1 MTSSHPI
8 DWSERIRSQARQRA
22 SEHFCRW
29 RQEQVAKIVYYG
41 LPISSGHLAF
51 IFCYFVLLCGKTE
64 AYDARMRAVLVLIA
78 MGLLLVESGGKVRS
92 AHMPEVVASSTTSSA
107 AKARVDFDTQLKPIF
122 QSKCMPCHF
131 SGGQMYD
138 RLPFD
143 KPATIRKLGTRL
155 FTRIKEE
162 NDRRLIEDFLTQS
175 P

>member
-1 MTSSHPI
+1 M
-8 DWSERIRSQARQRA
+8 RS
-22 SEHFCRW
+22 
-29 RQEQVAKIVYYG
+29 
-41 LPISSGHLAF
+41 
-51 IFCYFVLLCGKTE
+51 VLI
-64 AYDARMRAVLVLIA
+64 LIA
-78 MGLLLVESGGKVRS
+78 MGLLLVESGSTVKS
-92 AHMPEVVASSTTSSA
+92 ARMPNEVASAVSSSA
-107 AKARVDFDTQLKPIF
+107 TSAPKAHVDFDTQLKPIF

>member
-1 MTSSHPI
+1 M
-8 DWSERIRSQARQRA
+8 
-22 SEHFCRW
+22 RW
-29 RQEQVAKIVYYG
+29 A
-41 LPISSGHLAF
+41 
-51 IFCYFVLLCGKTE
+51 
-64 AYDARMRAVLVLIA
+64 LVLIA
-78 MGLLLVESGGKVRS
+78 MALLLVESGS
-92 AHMPEVVASSTTSSA
+92 AVKSARMTTVAPATVSSTSTT
-107 AKARVDFDTQLKPIF
+107 KARVDFDTQLKPIF

-162 NDRRLIEDFLTQS
+162 SDRRLIEDFLTQS

>member
-1 MTSSHPI
+1 M
-8 DWSERIRSQARQRA
+8 RI
-22 SEHFCRW
+22 
-29 RQEQVAKIVYYG
+29 
-41 LPISSGHLAF
+41 
-51 IFCYFVLLCGKTE
+51 VLGVM
-64 AYDARMRAVLVLIA
+64 AIA
-78 MGLLLVESGGKVRS
+78 LLLVESGGVVRPVRTTNAAPATPS
-92 AHMPEVVASSTTSSA
+92 ASSA
-107 AKARVDFDTQLKPIF
+107 PKARIDFDTQLKPIF

-143 KPATIRKLGTRL
+143 KPATIKKLGTRL

>member
-1 MTSSHPI
+1 MLTVF
-8 DWSERIRSQARQRA
+8 A
-22 SEHFCRW
+22 
-29 RQEQVAKIVYYG
+29 VVG
-41 LPISSGHLAF
+41 L
-51 IFCYFVLLCGKTE
+51 CFVLLCGDAQ
-64 AYDARMRAVLVLIA
+64 AYDGRMRSVLVLIG
-78 MGLLLVESGGKVRS
+78 MGLLLVESGGTVRS
-92 AHMPEVVASSTTSSA
+92 ARMPEVVASVATVSLSSA
-107 AKARVDFDTQLKPIF
+107 AKTRVDFDTQLKPIF

>member
-1 MTSSHPI
+1 M
-8 DWSERIRSQARQRA
+8 R
-22 SEHFCRW
+22 
-29 RQEQVAKIVYYG
+29 V
-41 LPISSGHLAF
+41 
-51 IFCYFVLLCGKTE
+51 VLF
-64 AYDARMRAVLVLIA
+64 LIA
-78 MGLLLVESGGKVRS
+78 MVLLLVEFGGAAKPART
-92 AHMPEVVASSTTSSA
+92 VVLGSPASA
-107 AKARVDFDTQLKPIF
+107 ADTSAPKARVDFDAQVKPIL

-143 KPATIRKLGTRL
+143 KPATIKKLGARL